1 MKIGIVGAVGSLS
14 GYAELVRETTLGL
27 HKLGV
32 DIELK
37 VLDEKLLK
45 TSQSSLSKETLDLIK
60 ECKVKEFSPGIPI
73 FNIGTP
79 PQYEIDPT
87 RFCCGVGLWEAYSLP
102 PIWLQLMNSMNL
114 IITYSE
120 FNKQVFIKQGLDKSK
135 IEIVPPA
142 VDSTRFTPEIEPFYV
157 SNIKSFC
164 VLFLSQLILRKG
176 YDRLILA
183 AMRTFR
189 KNDDVCII
197 LKAPPPSNQLQI
209 DSMMKKLEAIKK
221 EAGPSKVPLYVN
233 YSAIPVEK
241 VPMAYQ
247 IVRKRVPDKI
257 YPYLG
262 TDEMPRG
269 VFCLPSLGEG
279 VGYPYLEAMSS
290 GVLTLG
296 TSLTGSSFLN
306 TSNSVIIESGPPIRN
321 IFLELEHALYRNS
334 PMPNVD
340 IDSISNS
347 LLKAYNIGIQERE
360 TITKRARLDMEG
372 YSYEKSCKAILKAIE
387 THI

>member
-1 MKIGIVGAVGSLS
+1 MKLGVLTSMGSLS
-14 GYAELVRETTLGL
+14 GYSELGRETTLGL

-37 VLDEKLLK
+37 VQDEKLLK
-45 TSQSSLSKETLDLIK
+45 SSQSSLSKEVLDLIK

-73 FNIGTP
+73 LSIGTP

-87 RFCCGVGLWEAYSLP
+87 RFAIGVGLWEAYSLP
-102 PIWLQLMNSMNL
+102 PILLQLMNSMNL
-114 IITYSE
+114 IITFSE
-120 FNKQVFIKQGLDKSK
+120 FNKQVFVRQGLDKSK
-135 IEIVPPA
+135 IEIIPPA
-142 VDSTRFTPEIEPFYV
+142 VNSERFTTEIEPFYV
-157 SNIKSFC
+157 SNIKPFC

-189 KNDDVCII
+189 KNDDVCLI
-197 LKAPPPSNQLQI
+197 LKIPPINNDRQLN
-209 DSMMKKLEAIKK
+209 SMMKKLEAIKK

-241 VPMAYQ
+241 IPMVYAA
-247 IVRKRVPDKI
+247 VKKRVPNKI
-257 YPYLG
+257 YPYLNN
-262 TDEMPRG
+262 EEPRG
-269 VFCLPSLGEG
+269 IFCLPSLSEG
-279 VGYPYLEAMSS
+279 VGIPYLEAMSS

-306 TSNSVIIESGPPIRN
+306 TTNSIIIESGGLVRN
-321 IFLELEHALYRNS
+321 IDLELEHALYHNS
-334 PMPNVD
+334 PMPDVG

-347 LLKAYNIGIQERE
+347 LLKAYNISTQERD
-360 TITKRARLDMEG
+360 TITKRARLDMEN
-372 YSYEKSCKAILKAIE
+372 YTYEKSCKTILNAIE
-387 THI
+387 KHI

>member
-1 MKIGIVGAVGSLS
+1 LKLGVLTSMGSLS
-14 GYAELVRETTLGL
+14 GYSELGRETTLGL

-37 VLDEKLLK
+37 VQDEKLLK
-45 TSQSSLSKETLDLIK
+45 SSQSSLSKEVLDLIK

-73 FNIGTP
+73 LSIGTP

-87 RFCCGVGLWEAYSLP
+87 RFRCGVGLWEAYSLP

-114 IITYSE
+114 IITFSE
-120 FNKQVFIKQGLDKSK
+120 FNKQVFVRQGLDKSK
-135 IEIVPPA
+135 IEIIPPA
-142 VDSTRFTPEIEPFYV
+142 VNSERFTTEIEPFYV
-157 SNIKSFC
+157 SNIKPFC

-189 KNDDVCII
+189 KNDDVCLI
-197 LKAPPPSNQLQI
+197 LKIPPINNDRQLN
-209 DSMMKKLEAIKK
+209 SMMKKLEAIKK

-241 VPMAYQ
+241 IPMVYAA
-247 IVRKRVPDKI
+247 VKKRVPNKI
-257 YPYLG
+257 YPYLNNEDPWG
-262 TDEMPRG
+262 I
-269 VFCLPSLGEG
+269 FCLPSLSEG
-279 VGYPYLEAMSS
+279 VGIPYLEAMSS

-296 TSLTGSSFLN
+296 TNLTGSSFLN
-306 TSNSVIIESGPPIRN
+306 TDNSIIIESGPIVRN
-321 IFLELEHALYRNS
+321 PSLELEHALYRNS

-347 LLKAYNIGIQERE
+347 LLKAYNMNDKERE
-360 TITKRARLDMEG
+360 LITTQARKDAENFT
-372 YSYEKSCKAILKAIE
+372 YEKSCKAILKAIE